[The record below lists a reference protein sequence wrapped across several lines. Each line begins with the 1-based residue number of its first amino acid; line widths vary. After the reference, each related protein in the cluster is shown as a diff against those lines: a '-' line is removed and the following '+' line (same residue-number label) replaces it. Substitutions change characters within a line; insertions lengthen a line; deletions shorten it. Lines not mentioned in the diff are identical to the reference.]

1 MRLRLVG
8 HTLIAALAMVVAA
21 CSTKPSPAPKP
32 APVAE
37 PSVPAQAPETQP
49 SQLVTVPKRVEPDVS
64 GPLEPDAVAKNKAAA
79 TPPINKAL
87 SSARNSDDYRQD
99 AARHI
104 YQRLPERIYK
114 GKLPPFLKAVV
125 VVDIHIEP
133 SGQVGRIDWV
143 RVPKHSPE
151 VKQDIEQ
158 AIRQSAPFP
167 APKYLKQV
175 SFTET
180 WLWHRSGRF
189 QLDTLTEGQL

>member
-1 MRLRLVG
+1 MRFG
-8 HTLIAALAMVVAA
+8 LIGQSLLITLAMVVAA
-21 CSTKPSPAPKP
+21 CSTKPIPSPAP
-32 APVAE
+32 VTE
-37 PSVPAQAPETQP
+37 PSVPTQAPDAKPAELASEP
-49 SQLVTVPKRVEPDVS
+49 SNIGTNKPGAVEPDVS
-64 GPLEPDAVAKNKAAA
+64 SKNKDPEPLV
-79 TPPINKAL
+79 TNDTL
-87 SSARNSDDYRQD
+87 SSARNSADYRKD
-99 AARHI
+99 AAHHI
-104 YQRLPERIYK
+104 YRRLPDKIYK
-114 GKLPPFLKAVV
+114 GKLPPMLKAVV

-143 RVPKHSPE
+143 RVPKHTPE
-151 VKQDIEQ
+151 VKLDIEQ

>member
-1 MRLRLVG
+1 MRFGLIGQSLLVV
-8 HTLIAALAMVVAA
+8 LAMVLAS
-21 CSTKPSPAPKP
+21 CSTKPITAPEP
-32 APVAE
+32 APV
-37 PSVPAQAPETQP
+37 VPAQAPDTKPAEVASEP
-49 SQLVTVPKRVEPDVS
+49 SSGATDLPSAIEP
-64 GPLEPDAVAKNKAAA
+64 EAAA
-79 TPPINKAL
+79 SNKDTAPTPINQAL
-87 SSARNSDDYRQD
+87 SSAQTSADYRKD
-99 AARHI
+99 AAHHI

-114 GKLPPFLKAVV
+114 GKLPPLLKAVV

-143 RVPKHSPE
+143 RLPKHAPE
-151 VKQDIEQ
+151 VKLDIEQ

-180 WLWHRSGRF
+180 WLLHRSGRF

>member
-1 MRLRLVG
+1 MRFW
-8 HTLIAALAMVVAA
+8 LIGQSLLITLAMVVAA
-21 CSTKPSPAPKP
+21 CSTKPMPAPAPTLPTQAPDGKP
-32 APVAE
+32 AELAVD
-37 PSVPAQAPETQP
+37 PSSIATDKPGV
-49 SQLVTVPKRVEPDVS
+49 
-64 GPLEPDAVAKNKAAA
+64 LEPEAAA
-79 TPPINKAL
+79 HPKDTEPTNNTL
-87 SSARNSDDYRQD
+87 SSARSSADYRKD

-104 YQRLPERIYK
+104 YRRFPDKIYK
-114 GKLPPFLKAVV
+114 GKLPPMLKAVV

-143 RVPKHSPE
+143 RVPKHTPE
-151 VKQDIEQ
+151 VKLDIEQ

-167 APKYLKQV
+167 APKYLRQV

>member
-1 MRLRLVG
+1 MEEAMRLGLIGQSFLV
-8 HTLIAALAMVVAA
+8 ALAMVLASCA
-21 CSTKPSPAPKP
+21 TKPLTAPEPAPVVPAQAPAPKP
-32 APVAE
+32 AEVAAD
-37 PSVPAQAPETQP
+37 PSSGVTDLPSAIAPE
-49 SQLVTVPKRVEPDVS
+49 
-64 GPLEPDAVAKNKAAA
+64 AVAHNKDS
-79 TPPINKAL
+79 PPKPINPAL
-87 SSARNSDDYRQD
+87 SSARSSADYRKD

-104 YQRLPERIYK
+104 YQRLPERIFK
-114 GKLPPFLKAVV
+114 GKLPPLLKAVV

-143 RVPKHSPE
+143 RVPKHAPE
-151 VKQDIEQ
+151 VKLDIEQ

-167 APKYLKQV
+167 APKYLRQV